1 MLICYI
7 EFIEIVWEKI
17 AAISLTNACN
27 NSVIYEHD
35 FKVSRF
41 AIINT
46 TLPYH
51 HRMLHYVYHFAGM
64 KPVDRPADNHE
75 SSCSEQVIF

>member
-7 EFIEIVWEKI
+7 EFIAIVWEKI

-35 FKVSRF
+35 FKDLHTKIAFTVSRF
-41 AIINT
+41 AIINIT
-46 TLPYH
+46 
-51 HRMLHYVYHFAGM
+51 
-64 KPVDRPADNHE
+64 
-75 SSCSEQVIF
+75 